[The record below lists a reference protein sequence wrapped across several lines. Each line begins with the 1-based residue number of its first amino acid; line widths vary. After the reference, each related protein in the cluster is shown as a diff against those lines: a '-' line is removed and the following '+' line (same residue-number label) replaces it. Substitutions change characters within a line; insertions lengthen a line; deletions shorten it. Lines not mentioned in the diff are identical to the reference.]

1 MTAQDFKK
9 AFQDFLK
16 AESTVEEAYAA
27 YANFVEEKQNA
38 TRLDDATHEVVWT
51 VKSSRGRGIENMLL
65 SLARAFTKTPK
76 PTLKP
81 FSFKSLHTLDTKQVQ
96 ELDSEQERSVELQ
109 NLSTIF
115 AGVAMWMFVLS
126 FAMIPLVGMTGVVLC
141 VVSILIFVG
150 SVIGISKAH
159 FRFLPEEFRS
169 ISADHWSIK
178 SLVEK

>member
-1 MTAQDFKK
+1 MTTQDFKQ
-9 AFQDFLK
+9 AFQVFLK
-16 AESTVEEAYAA
+16 EESTVEEAYAA
-27 YANFVEEKQNA
+27 YANLVDQKFNSTHV
-38 TRLDDATHEVVWT
+38 DDATHEVVWT
-51 VKSSRGRGIENMLL
+51 VKSSRGRGIEKILL
-65 SLARAFTKTPK
+65 SLARAFTKAPQ

-81 FSFKSLHTLDTKQVQ
+81 FSFKSLHTLNTRQVQ
-96 ELDSEQERSVELQ
+96 ELDSERERSVELE

-126 FAMIPLVGMTGVVLC
+126 SAMIPLVGITGVVLS

-150 SVIGISKAH
+150 SVVGMSKAH

-178 SLVEK
+178 SLAEK